1 MKREFP
7 GSATIV
13 VIHASNLFI
22 TFLDWNRADLRCGS
36 NVRESPDWFGP
47 ESRGWNC
54 QHRLHRTRNL
64 AAWKFPCQLHEN
76 GEKNANKILF
86 FYFLEKISVLK
97 NCHSEWRNN
106 SWRQTVDK
114 NLVIGDTFEKVGG
127 RKVQAIDDKC
137 KIALI
142 VIAKIGKLLIWSD
155 FKMWPTFS
163 TTCRLYFQV
172 ELEGLTGQIKFDSLG
187 FRSDFNLDIIEL
199 KKEGLV
205 QVGTWN
211 QGAGANFTRNYT
223 ESYSEIVES
232 LHNKTLKITTILVS
246 K

>member
-1 MKREFP
+1 MCTKVSFFTLPWLEVNIVSGILKVAYAWSCYSLSFSHDSFSGSAFRTTKMMKREFP

-86 FYFLEKISVLK
+86 FYFLEKYQFWKTAIQSGVT
-97 NCHSEWRNN
+97 
-106 SWRQTVDK
+106 TVDDK
-114 NLVIGDTFEKVGG
+114 LSTKTWLAILS
-127 RKVQAIDDKC
+127 RK
-137 KIALI
+137 
-142 VIAKIGKLLIWSD
+142 
-155 FKMWPTFS
+155 
-163 TTCRLYFQV
+163 
-172 ELEGLTGQIKFDSLG
+172 
-187 FRSDFNLDIIEL
+187 
-199 KKEGLV
+199 
-205 QVGTWN
+205 
-211 QGAGANFTRNYT
+211 
-223 ESYSEIVES
+223 
-232 LHNKTLKITTILVS
+232 
-246 K
+246 